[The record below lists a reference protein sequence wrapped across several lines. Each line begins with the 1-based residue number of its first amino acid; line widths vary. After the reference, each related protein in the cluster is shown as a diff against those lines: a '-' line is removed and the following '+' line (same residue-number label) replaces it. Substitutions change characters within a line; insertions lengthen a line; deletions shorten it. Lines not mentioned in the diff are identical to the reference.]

1 MITLANSVL
10 LKGLKENDYKILD
23 KIYKTYLPKIT
34 SMVIQNKG
42 TRDDARDVF
51 QEGLVVVYNKV
62 QSPDFEFTSGF
73 YNYFYQVCKYIWIRQ
88 LKKKHRT
95 EVTLEEEDRL
105 EGRVNIES
113 ELIETEKRQFYK
125 KKFALLKE
133 DCQNVLQSFFD
144 GKSLNEIAQKMGYTN
159 EYVKRKK
166 FKCKEKLVKL
176 IKEDKQFSEYS

>member
-1 MITLANSVL
+1 MTALTDQDL
-10 LKGLKENDYKILD
+10 LNGLKTNNYQTLN
-23 KIYKTYLPKIT
+23 KIYATYLPKIST
-34 SMVIQNKG
+34 MVIRNKG
-42 TRDDARDVF
+42 TKEEARDVF
-51 QEGLVVVYNKV
+51 QEGLVVLFNKV

-73 YNYFYQVCKYIWIRQ
+73 YNYFYQVCKFIWLRQ
-88 LKKKHRT
+88 LKKKYRT
-95 EVTLEEEDRL
+95 EVTLDEEERL
-105 EGRVNIES
+105 GDRVNIES

-144 GKSLNEIAQKMGYTN
+144 GKPLNEIAQKMGYTN